1 MSGFSCLIQYK
12 YIEMNK
18 RKAMQQN
25 CVAWLELEKIVKVK
39 FGFAYL
45 YLKWLGQA

>member
-1 MSGFSCLIQYK
+1 
-12 YIEMNK
+12 
-18 RKAMQQN
+18 MQQN
-25 CVAWLELEKIVKVK
+25 CVAWLELEKKIVKVK